1 MAPKCPFPTEECT
14 QIVTWWCQLK
24 DHDKVRWKYAKLKGI
39 EKHPRQIPEKNV
51 FKSVID
57 RFLCNHLNFFP
68 YKINLTAELTERHK
82 QIRVDYSIR
91 ILLKSITF
99 PDRVIWTGNN

>member
-1 MAPKCPFPTEECT
+1 M
-14 QIVTWWCQLK
+14 
-24 DHDKVRWKYAKLKGI
+24 
-39 EKHPRQIPEKNV
+39 

-57 RFLCNHLNFFP
+57 RFLRNHLNFFL

-82 QIRVDYSIR
+82 QIQVEYSIR